1 MGIFRIGISRRI
13 QKNSKFLNS
22 PTQIFWNAIFSKM
35 RRQKYFFDFRFGISV
50 KFRVEWCIR
59 LYVSYRICPRFPAN
73 SYLRRREYVR
83 NMGNIRKSNM
93 NHIVLHIIRRGI
105 LRWFRFRSQKNISAY
120 AFKRKS
126 RLKKFAWADLKNFHR
141 FESGVKFWFEIY
153 PYVIKLKV
161 TTSRIAD
168 GQKIEYVRYL

>member
-1 MGIFRIGISRRI
+1 
-13 QKNSKFLNS
+13 
-22 PTQIFWNAIFSKM
+22 M
-35 RRQKYFFDFRFGISV
+35 RRQKYFFDFRFEISV
-50 KFRVEWCIR
+50 KFRVEWCIG
-59 LYVSYRICPRFPAN
+59 LYDFVWICLRFPAN

-83 NMGNIRKSNM
+83 NIGNIGKFNM
-93 NHIVLHIIRRGI
+93 NHIVLYIIRRGI
-105 LRWFRFRSQKNISAY
+105 LRWFRFWSQKNISAY

-126 RLKKFAWADLKNFHR
+126 RLKKFAWADQKNFHR

-168 GQKIEYVRYL
+168 DQKIEHVRYL